1 MSLMHLG
8 IPCDWHLQALRVAS
22 DSLSKQGSFEAVLR
36 EADSAEALLKRRDQA
51 GTSPLLDI
59 TLLSQPRVFTLA
71 IVWESAK
78 VTSWHHHLGSSA
90 LVWFR
95 RTHTFGLLCTSSTS
109 SSAAVYVPDTLL
121 EHSLDA
127 CLMHACCL
135 STK

>member
-1 MSLMHLG
+1 MSLVHLG

-59 TLLSQPRVFTLA
+59 SLLSQPRVFTLA

-78 VTSWHHHLGSSA
+78 VISWHVYLDITA
-90 LVWFR
+90 LVCFR
-95 RTHTFGLLCTSSTS
+95 RAHTFGLLSTSSTS
-109 SSAAVYVPDTLL
+109 SSAAVYVPDASL
-121 EHSLDA
+121 EQNKS
-127 CLMHACCL
+127 
-135 STK
+135 